1 MACNNTCTTWGDAVL
16 PGLVLEYRTCRL
28 AFGDSASACKV
39 KPSPLESL
47 VWSTLPVSWP
57 RMWKFL
63 EECYRAVSC
72 AALPHCVIKEITVK
86 SHDSIIASFAAQGKA
101 YCGIVIRV
109 VIA

>member
-16 PGLVLEYRTCRL
+16 PGFSARTCRL
-28 AFGDSASACKV
+28 ALGDSVSACKV

-57 RMWKFL
+57 QMWKFL
-63 EECYRAVSC
+63 EECYRAVSW
-72 AALPHCVIKEITVK
+72 AALPRCAIKQITVK

-101 YCGIVIRV
+101 YCGIVARV
-109 VIA
+109 VTT